1 MIEIRRILC
10 PIDFSECSRTAVKHA
25 MALAHAYRSEIIALH
40 VEPVLP
46 RWDLPPVGESE
57 LSPAPLLK
65 MLEQFL
71 DAPLER
77 GRATSLRVAEGAAAH
92 EILRHARESAVDLIV
107 MGTHGRTGFRRLALG
122 SVSENVLRKAPCP
135 VLTVREATALEPR
148 RRPLFKNVL
157 CPVDFSPASSRAVGQ
172 ALALAEGADVDL
184 TLLHVIQ
191 PHIDREIQKRVHFDA
206 DEYWRQLEA
215 EAFMRMDALALP
227 HVRGTCRVRLV
238 TRIGSAGEEILR
250 FAALDGADL
259 VAMGVHGRSALRLTV
274 FGAVAQEVVR
284 GARCPVLTIARR
296 AVARTRDTEDAAS
309 EAVLV

>member
-107 MGTHGRTGFRRLALG
+107 MGTHGRTGLMSVLLG
-122 SVSENVLRKAPCP
+122 SVAEQVIRLAPCS
-135 VLTVREATALEPR
+135 VL
-148 RRPLFKNVL
+148 
-157 CPVDFSPASSRAVGQ
+157 
-172 ALALAEGADVDL
+172 
-184 TLLHVIQ
+184 
-191 PHIDREIQKRVHFDA
+191 
-206 DEYWRQLEA
+206 
-215 EAFMRMDALALP
+215 
-227 HVRGTCRVRLV
+227 
-238 TRIGSAGEEILR
+238 
-250 FAALDGADL
+250 
-259 VAMGVHGRSALRLTV
+259 
-274 FGAVAQEVVR
+274 VVR
-284 GARCPVLTIARR
+284 A
-296 AVARTRDTEDAAS
+296 
-309 EAVLV
+309 